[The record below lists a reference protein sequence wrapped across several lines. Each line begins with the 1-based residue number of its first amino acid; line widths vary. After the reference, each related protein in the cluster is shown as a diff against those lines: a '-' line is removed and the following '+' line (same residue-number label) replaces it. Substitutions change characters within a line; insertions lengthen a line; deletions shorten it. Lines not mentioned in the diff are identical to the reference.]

1 MRFGS
6 LISTMQTTRFLL
18 TVPLPVLSS
27 TPALEPVDPTV
38 PARTTL
44 LLIPK
49 NVALFFC
56 QSSTDDDVQ
65 SMVDD
70 IQVGRKYEFMMGR
83 SQVGVKS
90 GARDVFSFSGPVD

>member
-1 MRFGS
+1 M
-6 LISTMQTTRFLL
+6 
-18 TVPLPVLSS
+18 
-27 TPALEPVDPTV
+27 
-38 PARTTL
+38 
-44 LLIPK
+44 PK
-49 NVALFFC
+49 NVVLFFC